1 MFGQT
6 FYFQTIRKYVTL
18 VGTLFD
24 DISIIRTDSNG
35 DMTALIKVP
44 ITYAPK
50 DKMLARIQQDP
61 NIDRP
66 TATITL
72 PVMSFEMTNVR
83 YDGAR
88 KLHTVGK
95 VAYGNTTPGSLKYQY
110 NPVPY
115 NFDFELHILVKNAED
130 GTKIVEQI
138 LPYFT
143 PDFTVSV
150 NLIPEMGITMEIPVV
165 MNGISQQDT
174 YNGSFTERQS
184 LTWTLG
190 FTVKGYLY
198 GPVKS
203 SAIIKYANT
212 VFYTPEVAD
221 GMLYTAVGNTPAT
234 AWIQTQPGLT
244 ANGQPTSNA
253 AASIPVSSILATDDY
268 GFVDTITEAQS
279 N

>member
-18 VGTLFD
+18 IGTLFD
-24 DISIIRTDSNG
+24 DISIVRTDTSGN
-35 DMTALIKVP
+35 MTALIKVP

-50 DKMLARIQQDP
+50 EKMLARLQQDP

-66 TATITL
+66 TAAVTM
-72 PVMSFEMTNVR
+72 PVMSFEMTTIR
-83 YDGAR
+83 YDGSR

-95 VAYGNTTPGSLKYQY
+95 VAHGNTSPGSFKYQY

-115 NFDFELHILVKNAED
+115 NIDFQLHVLVKNSED
-130 GTKIVEQI
+130 GTKIIEQI

-150 NLIPEMGITMEIPVV
+150 NLIPEMGISMEIPVV
-165 MNGISQQDT
+165 MTSISQEDS
-174 YNGSFTERQS
+174 YDGSFIERRS
-184 LTWTLG
+184 LTWTLN

-198 GPVKS
+198 GPVKT

-212 VFYTPEVAD
+212 VFYTPSVVD
-221 GMLYTAVGNTPAT
+221 GMLPTAVGNTPAV
-234 AWIQTQPGLT
+234 AWIQTQPGEL
-244 ANGQPTSNA
+244 ANGSPTSNS

-268 GFVDTITEAQS
+268 GFVNTITEK
-279 N
+279 

>member
-18 VGTLFD
+18 IGTLFD
-24 DISIIRTDSNG
+24 DITIVRTDKSGN
-35 DMTALIKVP
+35 MTALIKVP

-50 DKMLARIQQDP
+50 EKMLARLQQDP

-66 TATITL
+66 TAAVTMPI
-72 PVMSFEMTNVR
+72 MSFEMTTIR
-83 YDGAR
+83 YDGSR

-95 VAYGNTTPGSLKYQY
+95 VAQGNTSLGSLKYQY

-115 NFDFELHILVKNAED
+115 NIDFQLHVLVKNSED
-130 GTKIVEQI
+130 GTKIIEQI

-150 NLIPEMGITMEIPVV
+150 NLIPEMGISMEIPVV
-165 MNGISQQDT
+165 MTSISQEDS
-174 YNGSFTERQS
+174 YDGSFIERRS
-184 LTWTLG
+184 LTWTLN

-198 GPVKS
+198 GPVKT

-212 VFYTPEVAD
+212 VFYTPSVVD
-221 GMLYTAVGNTPAT
+221 GMLATAVGNTPAV
-234 AWIQTQPGLT
+234 AWIQTQPGEL
-244 ANGQPTSNA
+244 ANGSSTSNA
-253 AASIPVSSILATDDY
+253 AASIPVSNILATDDY
-268 GFVDTITEAQS
+268 GFVNTITE
-279 N
+279 NN

>member
-24 DISIIRTDSNG
+24 DISIVRTDSNNN
-35 DMTALIKVP
+35 MTGLIKVP

-50 DKMLARIQQDP
+50 DKMLARLQQDP

-72 PVMSFEMTNVR
+72 PIMSFEMTTLR
-83 YDGAR
+83 YDGSR
-88 KLHTVGK
+88 KLHTTGR
-95 VAYGNTTPGSLKYQY
+95 VAYGNTSAGSLKYQY

-115 NFDFELHILVKNAED
+115 NIDFQLHIMVKNAED

-150 NLIPEMGITMEIPVV
+150 HLIPEMGVIMEIPVV
-165 MNGISQQDT
+165 MTGISQQDT
-174 YNGSFTERQS
+174 YDGSFTERQS
-184 LTWTLG
+184 LTWTLD

-198 GPVKS
+198 GPVKT

-212 VFYTPEVAD
+212 VFYTPSVSD
-221 GMLYTAVGNTPAT
+221 GMLNTAVGNTPAV
-234 AWIQTQPGLT
+234 AWIQTQPGEL
-244 ANGQPTSNA
+244 ANGSPTSNFS
-253 AASIPVSSILATDDY
+253 ASIPVSSILATDDY
-268 GFVDTITEAQS
+268 GFVNTITEVK
-279 N
+279 

>member
-18 VGTLFD
+18 IGTLFD
-24 DISIIRTDSNG
+24 DISVVRTDANNEI
-35 DMTALIKVP
+35 TALIKVP

-50 DKMLARIQQDP
+50 DKMLARLQQDP

-66 TATITL
+66 TATVTM
-72 PVMSFEMTNVR
+72 PVMSFEMTTLR
-83 YDGAR
+83 YDGSR
-88 KLHTVGK
+88 KLHTVGR
-95 VAYGNTTPGSLKYQY
+95 VAHGNTTAGSLKYQY

-115 NFDFELHILVKNAED
+115 NIDFQLHIMVKNAED

-150 NLIPEMGITMEIPVV
+150 HLIPEMGVTMEIPVI
-165 MNGISQQDT
+165 MTGISQQDT
-174 YNGSFTERQS
+174 YDGSFTERQT
-184 LTWTLG
+184 LTWTLD

-198 GPVKS
+198 GPVKK

-212 VFYTPEVAD
+212 VFYTPSVED
-221 GMLYTAVGNTPAT
+221 GMLSTAVGNTPAT
-234 AWIQTQPGLT
+234 AWIQSQPGLL
-244 ANGQPTSNA
+244 ANGSPTSNA
-253 AASIPVSSILATDDY
+253 AASIPVSSIMATDDY
-268 GFVDTITEAQS
+268 GFVNTITEVK
-279 N
+279 